1 MLPISKLTVL
11 KISISKETDNWHIL
25 STGIHPGHQKW
36 SKTAFKMSSWGK
48 RLMHSTLVTGHSLMK
63 FALLSLGKICHR
75 KAQKTSVQLLWLP
88 ATTHQPTGYRVHTF
102 IPATR
107 GCQGV
112 CQLVSRLV
120 CLRSEVPAAPLTLK
134 ATNLCYLTQSRS

>member
-1 MLPISKLTVL
+1 M
-11 KISISKETDNWHIL
+11 
-25 STGIHPGHQKW
+25 
-36 SKTAFKMSSWGK
+36 
-48 RLMHSTLVTGHSLMK
+48 
-63 FALLSLGKICHR
+63 LSLGKICHR
-75 KAQKTSVQLLWLP
+75 KACSAQKTSVQLLWLP
-88 ATTHQPTGYRVHTF
+88 ATTHQPTSYGVHIF

-134 ATNLCYLTQSRS
+134 ATNLCYLIKADHNYSADDVLEALAKSSLVATTNISVQEKV